1 MVMKLRSYAAIILSS
16 AVLVAQMPAIAQMAP
31 KMAKPKAPEMMPQTE
46 MKMPKGD
53 MPKGDMPKGDM
64 PKEIEAAPA
73 TTPIAPAAAP
83 DLMPEMGKPKMPKS
97 EMPQM
102 EKAKPL
108 PTLESVP
115 TQPMTAPSEE
125 MKPSGPV
132 PAAMTMVLPQETIT
146 GIKTVSLPEPMPIR
160 PAYFTLPIILKVAQ
174 DTGSTSST
182 PISDRYTGKANWD
195 LAAWMSGVRNCLQQK
210 PKLMRVVGDQ
220 SVPFMLNGSEG
231 TIMLNAEN
239 HAVCPM

>member
-16 AVLVAQMPAIAQMAP
+16 AVLVAQIPAIAQMAP
-31 KMAKPKAPEMMPQTE
+31 PTE
-46 MKMPKGD
+46 MKMPKTD
-53 MPKGDMPKGDM
+53 M
-64 PKEIEAAPA
+64 EAAP
-73 TTPIAPAAAP
+73 TPIAPAAVPAE
-83 DLMPEMGKPKMPKS
+83 MPEMAKPEMPKPEVS
-97 EMPQM
+97 PEM
-102 EKAKPL
+102 AKPL
-108 PTLESVP
+108 PTLDSVP
-115 TQPMTAPSEE
+115 TQPLTTPSE
-125 MKPSGPV
+125 MKPSGPA

-160 PAYFTLPIILKVAQ
+160 PAYFTLPITLKVAQ

-231 TIMLNAEN
+231 TIMLNADN
-239 HAVCPM
+239 QAVCPM

>member
-16 AVLVAQMPAIAQMAP
+16 AVLVAQTPAIAQMAP
-31 KMAKPKAPEMMPQTE
+31 KEAKPKAPKMMPPTE
-46 MKMPKGD
+46 MKMPQMD
-53 MPKGDMPKGDM
+53 MPKGDMPKD
-64 PKEIEAAPA
+64 IEAAPA

-83 DLMPEMGKPKMPKS
+83 DLMPEMAKPEMPKS

-115 TQPMTAPSEE
+115 TQPMTPPSE
-125 MKPSGPV
+125 MKPSGPA

-160 PAYFTLPIILKVAQ
+160 PAYFTLPIVLKVAQ
-174 DTGSTSST
+174 DTGSTSNT

-195 LAAWMSGVRNCLQQK
+195 LAAWTAGVRNCLQQK

-231 TIMLNAEN
+231 TIMLNAN
-239 HAVCPM
+239 NQAVCPM

>member
-16 AVLVAQMPAIAQMAP
+16 AVLVAQIPAIAQMAP
-31 KMAKPKAPEMMPQTE
+31 PSE
-46 MKMPKGD
+46 MKMPKAD
-53 MPKGDMPKGDM
+53 M
-64 PKEIEAAPA
+64 EAAP
-73 TTPIAPAAAP
+73 TPIAPAAAP
-83 DLMPEMGKPKMPKS
+83 DLMPEMAKPEMPKS
-97 EMPQM
+97 EMPQI

-115 TQPMTAPSEE
+115 TQPLTPPSE
-125 MKPSGPV
+125 MKPSGPA

-231 TIMLNAEN
+231 TIMLNASN
-239 HAVCPM
+239 QAVCPM

>member
-1 MVMKLRSYAAIILSS
+1 MKLRSYAAIILGS
-16 AVLVAQMPAIAQMAP
+16 AVLVAQIPAIAQMAP
-31 KMAKPKAPEMMPQTE
+31 KLEKPKAPETMPPTE

-53 MPKGDMPKGDM
+53 MPKGDMP
-64 PKEIEAAPA
+64 IEAAPA
-73 TTPIAPAAAP
+73 TTPIAPAAVPAE
-83 DLMPEMGKPKMPKS
+83 MPEMAKPEMPKS
-97 EMPQM
+97 EMPKM
-102 EKAKPL
+102 EEKAKPL
-108 PTLESVP
+108 PTLDSVP
-115 TQPMTAPSEE
+115 TQPLTAPSE
-125 MKPSGPV
+125 MKPSGPA

-160 PAYFTLPIILKVAQ
+160 PAYFTLPIVLKVAQ
-174 DTGSTSST
+174 DTGVTSST

-231 TIMLNAEN
+231 TIMLNAN
-239 HAVCPM
+239 NQAVCPM